1 MNRDT
6 RMWIV
11 VGVAV
16 VAAALATFAMYKV
29 VKGGL
34 RTPEPPKV
42 WTVVAKRNLDMG
54 ATVGEADVKLI
65 TWPNDSQVPGAFSS
79 IDQVK
84 EKPLIAA
91 VLENEPITKSTVG
104 MSTTISQIT
113 SSQAMMVQI
122 KVVLTLRQVDG
133 RKTITLLSCWK

>member
-1 MNRDT
+1 AMDT
-6 RMWIV
+6 
-11 VGVAV
+11 
-16 VAAALATFAMYKV
+16 V

-91 VLENEPITKSTVG
+91 VLENEPITKSKVAEKG
-104 MSTTISQIT
+104 SGLGPIIRDGLRAMSVKVNEVIGVAGFVTPGTRVDVLVTI
-113 SSQAMMVQI
+113 
-122 KVVLTLRQVDG
+122 RQD
-133 RKTITLLSCWK
+133 K